1 MTTDYFS
8 TFITASP
15 DSTAAQGVP
24 PAKPHTIAGQQY
36 ALLSKH
42 PYARTSDELLFDVH
56 CQRSGIDGAEKGAAR
71 EPFLAKSKAC
81 LRASPLVKQHGWGLH
96 FDKDGKVA
104 LYGVESPEY
113 CALAQSDDVK
123 VIPGMR
129 SSRT

>member
-15 DSTAAQGVP
+15 DSTAIQGVS
-24 PAKPHTIAGQQY
+24 PAKPETIAGLQF
-36 ALLSKH
+36 ALLSQH
-42 PYARTSDELLFDVH
+42 PYSRTSDELLFEIH
-56 CQRSGIDGAEKGAAR
+56 CRRSGIDGAAKGTAR
-71 EPFLAKSKAC
+71 DAFLAKSKAC

-104 LYGVESPEY
+104 LYGVESAEY
-113 CALAQSDDVK
+113 RALLQGKDVK

-129 SSRT
+129 SSRA

>member
-15 DSTAAQGVP
+15 DSTADRGVP
-24 PAKPHTIAGQQY
+24 PAKPETIAGLQY
-36 ALLSKH
+36 ALLSQH
-42 PYARTSDELLFDVH
+42 PYSRSSDELLFDVH
-56 CQRSGIDGAEKGAAR
+56 CQRSGIDGAAKSAEWEA
-71 EPFLAKSKAC
+71 FLAKSKAC

-113 CALAQSDDVK
+113 ATLSQGNDVK

-129 SSRT
+129 SSRA

>member
-24 PAKPHTIAGQQY
+24 PAKPETIAGLQY
-36 ALLSKH
+36 ALLSQH

-56 CQRSGIDGAEKGAAR
+56 CQRSEIVGAAKGAAWDA
-71 EPFLAKSKAC
+71 FLAKSKAC

-96 FDKDGKVA
+96 FDEDGKVA

-113 CALAQSDDVK
+113 RALEQGKDVK

-129 SSRT
+129 SSRV